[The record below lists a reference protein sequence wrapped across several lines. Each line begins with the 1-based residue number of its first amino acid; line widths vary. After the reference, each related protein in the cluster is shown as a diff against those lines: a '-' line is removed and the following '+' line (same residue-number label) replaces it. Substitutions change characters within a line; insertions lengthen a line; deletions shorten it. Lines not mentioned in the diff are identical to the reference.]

1 MKRRR
6 TIAKTSKQTIQPS
19 LAEEEKRRGGIRR
32 KREMKEEENE
42 RKRREG
48 EKEINARKIGAG
60 GRRGRSGREKHARRE
75 GLYAYYQI
83 LPDARG
89 VWRVPRRII
98 GIGTVTV
105 AENGVI

>member
-1 MKRRR
+1 M
-6 TIAKTSKQTIQPS
+6 
-19 LAEEEKRRGGIRR
+19 
-32 KREMKEEENE
+32 REMKEEEMKE
-42 RKRREG
+42 RKEGREK
-48 EKEINARKIGAG
+48 KEINARKISAG

>member
-1 MKRRR
+1 M
-6 TIAKTSKQTIQPS
+6 
-19 LAEEEKRRGGIRR
+19 
-32 KREMKEEENE
+32 REMKEEEMKE
-42 RKRREG
+42 RKEGREK
-48 EKEINARKIGAG
+48 KEINARKIGAG